1 HVSPSD
7 ARLLCN
13 SSIALGR
20 RPGNGRGRTVS
31 TEALSIM
38 NLSGA
43 LGVGGASA
51 QGAACWRFA
60 AAAGQGDLYYQHRL

>member
-1 HVSPSD
+1 MW
-7 ARLLCN
+7 
-13 SSIALGR
+13 
-20 RPGNGRGRTVS
+20 RTKGTDKLPTS
-31 TEALSIM
+31 

-60 AAAGQGDLYYQHRL
+60 AAAGQGVLYGLRSELRIERW